1 MRFDLL
7 NSKFGSQK
15 YLFSGKRE
23 YSYKSKELCTQCD
36 RTVSAWECRPVRM
49 EHSREEKN
57 WTQKLVMDTFIN
69 HGKSQEMVSI
79 SQAMILSRNIK
90 CLYLHTSIAL
100 CVLKFK

>member
-15 YLFSGKRE
+15 YLFPGKRD
-23 YSYKSKELCTQCD
+23 YSYKSKELCTQCEG
-36 RTVSAWECRPVRM
+36 RVSAWEGGPVRM
-49 EHSREEKN
+49 EHSREDQLEWSTQGRKI
-57 WTQKLVMDTFIN
+57 WTQNLVMDTFMN

-90 CLYLHTSIAL
+90 CLY
-100 CVLKFK
+100 